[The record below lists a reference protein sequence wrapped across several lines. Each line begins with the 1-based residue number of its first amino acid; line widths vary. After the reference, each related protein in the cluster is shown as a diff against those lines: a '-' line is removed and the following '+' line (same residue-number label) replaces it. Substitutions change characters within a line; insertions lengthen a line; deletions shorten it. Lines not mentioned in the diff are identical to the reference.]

1 MAVRTLNALVHD
13 PDIFPVDIVDLD
25 KWQAPRGAI
34 LLKQLLLQLP
44 AHRHELLE

>member
-1 MAVRTLNALVHD
+1 MAVRTINALVHD

-34 LLKQLLLQLP
+34 LLKQLILQLP
-44 AHRHELLE
+44 AH